1 LGETL
6 NFYEGQTC
14 SIRAT
19 VEIIRQIREP
29 VPTRGGVDAAGGH
42 APAPTLTGM
51 IGAARAVTLHR
62 YGLLLDEPIRRRR
75 EAAVRPD

>member
-19 VEIIRQIREP
+19 VEIIRQFESPSPP
-29 VPTRGGVDAAGGH
+29 VAALTLLAGT
-42 APAPTLTGM
+42 PAPTFTGM

>member
-1 LGETL
+1 MG
-6 NFYEGQTC
+6 GK
-14 SIRAT
+14 
-19 VEIIRQIREP
+19 P
-29 VPTRGGVDAAGGH
+29 VPFGQQSKLFVKFESPSPTVAALTLLAGT
-42 APAPTLTGM
+42 PAPTFTGM

>member
-1 LGETL
+1 MRGK
-6 NFYEGQTC
+6 
-14 SIRAT
+14 
-19 VEIIRQIREP
+19 P
-29 VPTRGGVDAAGGH
+29 VPFGQQSKLFVKFESPSPPVAALTLLAGM
-42 APAPTLTGM
+42 PAPTLTGM

>member
-1 LGETL
+1 
-6 NFYEGQTC
+6 
-14 SIRAT
+14 
-19 VEIIRQIREP
+19 
-29 VPTRGGVDAAGGH
+29 
-42 APAPTLTGM
+42 M